1 MTVESE
7 PTTPNPPG
15 TVRAAFWTLIAS
27 AVIRVLFAILTIAS
41 WNAFV
46 NEAVAHPLAHTSA
59 DQMRS
64 YAHTVLTENII
75 VDLVFGGLW
84 VLAAYLVR
92 GGRNWARLTLTVIV
106 VLFGI
111 FDILN
116 GTDLYTLISVL
127 IELVAV
133 GMLYLPASRE
143 YFAATKA
150 DKRIA

>member
-1 MTVESE
+1 VTVESE
-7 PTTPNPPG
+7 PTTPEPPG
-15 TVRAAFWTLIAS
+15 PVRASFWTLIAS
-27 AVIRVLFAILTIAS
+27 AVIRVIFAIITIAS

-46 NEAVAHPLAHTSA
+46 NEAVQHLPAHTTA
-59 DQMRS
+59 EQMRG

-84 VLAAYLVR
+84 VLFAYLIR
-92 GGRNWARLTLTVIV
+92 NGRNWARLTLTVIV
-106 VLFGI
+106 VVFGI

-143 YFAATKA
+143 YYAATKA
-150 DKRIA
+150 AKQIT